1 MRLGLAAGP
10 GEPRPQHDGA
20 GGDQGEHFVQNTNKY
35 QIDISKLFSVSD
47 IDKYL
52 LKSIHLW

>member
-35 QIDISKLFSVSD
+35 QIVILKLFYYVDVPSLDTSF
-47 IDKYL
+47 IL
-52 LKSIHLW
+52 N